1 MGFESEVIVG
11 DLSQGWNRGVNL
23 GFRLGAY
30 SQSLD
35 SGDST
40 QGLELGDSS
49 PGIRVRD
56 SSQGFESWI

>member
-49 PGIRVRD
+49 PGIPVRD
-56 SSQGFESWI
+56 SS